1 MSKPVKKYLFTI
13 QRKHTISNE
22 FVIGTFYAIQLPFNS
37 EDKEC
42 DVPKIAAQF
51 APKLARELE
60 SALFC
65 INMQAR
71 YNPQVIGPLLVN
83 WTEEEALT
91 RELLEDYINAME
103 VSQLQQFVQEAKLK
117 I

>member
-1 MSKPVKKYLFTI
+1 M

-37 EDKEC
+37 DDKEC
-42 DVPKIAAQF
+42 VVPKVAAQF
-51 APKLARELE
+51 APELARELG

-71 YNPQVIGPLLVN
+71 YNPHVLGPLLVN
-83 WTEEEALT
+83 WTSEEELT
-91 RELLEDYINAME
+91 RELLEDYINTME
-103 VSQLQQFVQEAKLK
+103 VSQLQQFVQEAKIK